1 MKILLEEA
9 SQDRNNNLNFLRFIA
24 AVMVVFCHAYPIG
37 IGGGG
42 Y

>member
-9 SQDRNNNLNFLRFIA
+9 SQDRHNNLNFLRFIA